1 MQKQNSA
8 LNKNNEINTKIL
20 AIITKL
26 SYHYCIIVEV
36 KMENIEVLYDEL
48 SINERVKELAE
59 TIYHKYGKEEVVFIC
74 TLKGA
79 VFFACDLL
87 KNYKGDARIE
97 FLRVSSYKGTE
108 TTGKVELNLSIS
120 KENIQDKN
128 VIIIEDIVDT
138 GHTLAFLNKYIS
150 DMKPKSLEICTLLDK
165 KIKREVAINP
175 TYSGFVVDD
184 LFVIGYGLD
193 YNQKYRNLPYIGVLK
208 KTEKI
213 SK

>member
-1 MQKQNSA
+1 
-8 LNKNNEINTKIL
+8 
-20 AIITKL
+20 
-26 SYHYCIIVEV
+26 
-36 KMENIEVLYDEL
+36 MENIEVLFDE
-48 SINERVKELAE
+48 SKINERVKELASSLYE
-59 TIYHKYGKEEVVFIC
+59 KYGNEEVVFIC

-87 KNYKGDARIE
+87 KNYPGDARME

-108 TTGKVELNLSIS
+108 TTGKIELNLSIS
-120 KENIQDKN
+120 KDNIEGKH

-138 GHTLAFLNKYIS
+138 GHTLAFLNEYIC
-150 DMKPKSLEICTLLDK
+150 DMQPATLEICTLLDK
-165 KIKREVAINP
+165 KIKRVVNIDP

-193 YNQKYRNLPYIGVLK
+193 YDQKYRNLPYIGVLK
-208 KTEKI
+208 KTKKI